1 MGWLSVDKE
10 TFNKYVEDNNLKR
23 KEKAPLS
30 HNTLYLNKAGASILA
45 FEYVAP
51 NDEVQYRIWE
61 FEKDVLDKLRNIAD
75 AQAREGEYDY
85 DEFMYGMHIGC
96 ELMLATAENRDPVYK
111 PRPEV
116 WAKGNDDEL

>member
-23 KEKAPLS
+23 QEKAPHS
-30 HNTLYLNKAGASILA
+30 HNTIYLNKAGDSILA

-51 NDEVQYRIWE
+51 NEELQYRIWE
-61 FEKDVLDKLRNIAD
+61 FGKDVLDRLRNIANT
-75 AQAREGEYDY
+75 QAREGEYDY

-96 ELMLATAENRDPVYK
+96 ELMLATAENRNPVYK

-116 WAKGNDDEL
+116 WAKGNDDEQ

>member
-1 MGWLSVDKE
+1 MGWLPVDKE
-10 TFNKYVEDNNLKR
+10 TFIKHVEDNKLKR
-23 KEKAPLS
+23 QVKAPLDQ
-30 HNTLYLNKAGASILA
+30 NTIYLNEAGNSILA

-51 NDEVQYRIWE
+51 DNETHYRIWGC
-61 FEKDVLDKLRNIAD
+61 EKDILERLRNIAD
-75 AQAREGEYDY
+75 TQAREGEYDY

-111 PRPEV
+111 PRPDV